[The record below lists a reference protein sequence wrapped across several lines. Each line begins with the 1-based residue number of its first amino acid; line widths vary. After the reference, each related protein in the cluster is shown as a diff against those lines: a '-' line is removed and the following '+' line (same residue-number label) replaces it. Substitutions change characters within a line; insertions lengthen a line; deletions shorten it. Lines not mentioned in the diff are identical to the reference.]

1 MEEIYLS
8 ADGLYEYS
16 VAEINAAATRDK
28 VTFEEF
34 ISSKGMKLKG
44 GEVEETIEVEEKEP
58 LTPNNFKK
66 QAEVNK
72 INKIAESAKNFKLD
86 ETIIVDEPEPISFDD
101 INADLMK
108 SIVEDNKL
116 VDLPT
121 MSVINSPNFQSWINS
136 ETQKERS
143 IEEEKTL
150 DVLNQ
155 PDISNALVTNNFTV
169 ENVNQLRNLG
179 VKNLPEFPEGAT
191 GLLSDQAANN
201 PFTSAGNYS
210 PITSYNDLV
219 DEALN
224 DDEKIIPLF
233 AKAQTE
239 EVEQNRF
246 NFFSN
251 IVKQDNNNLKPEEL
265 ENKVRGLEVE
275 NMIKTSD
282 AQAKNFLGEELYNR
296 WSLASTQEEKNKILK
311 EKFGNVKNLIDEDG
325 NLIRTK
331 KSEYNNNSFLNQFLP
346 SSLKP
351 EEVKKVIDETKQELE
366 AYTNTGIDQLFE
378 LYNSAANDV
387 ASFAK
392 LLYAKGSEG
401 IMDQALPTQKAN
413 EFLMNIGIPAE
424 DGDKSL
430 KDDFKNLEQI
440 ANTGV
445 IPEDLSFLP
454 RGGNKLVN
462 DYNKA
467 LKKLQTIQ
475 TAIGLNTDLTKV
487 KRQEGFDIL
496 GKETKNV
503 FGFETLGINEM
514 QNTLLYA
521 FQDDL
526 GIEAKE
532 KEIAKMGLPGEI
544 YVKQPNEEYFS
555 EEKLLAQMPGFAK
568 MGAEV
573 YFSMGIIGGVLNLP
587 KITAGAADLI
597 VANTTRLGMSE
608 GAATRFAQFSVGTFQ
623 ESAGLVG
630 SNTIG
635 SNLTGSEK
643 MPVIPFAVGS
653 QLGHLGTNWLGEVIK
668 GGLAITA
675 KNNKYLGNVVNFFN
689 RMPGGST
696 LGGAVKFVARPA
708 LSAGAI
714 KSGEFTSG
722 VADIV
727 KENLGFGKADMDMS
741 ELWHHITD
749 ADSFLETYGALMFMS
764 AAHPSQMKVNA
775 VKNFEYD
782 MLKLKTN
789 MPEWNRLAS
798 EIGLEARGS
807 KKGGRTSWSFFE
819 IREAVDKKLNEISTN
834 AELTPEQARD
844 QIAQTKALGKRLGI
858 KRVLDSELASADGKL
873 NWNQTYKNLQL
884 TLNSIKAGNSVD
896 AKDIKNLTDAGFANG
911 GATPILEL
919 QGLGFDEVTAT
930 NLVKHAETSYN
941 EAQEFF
947 ATDSKNF
954 ESYIESGIVEMQN
967 NGIKENLKKQYDSK
981 NLSETAFKFK
991 TEQAE
996 KQIKIQQEKQR
1007 ILIDLSR
1014 GDAKQ
1019 RIKETSD
1026 YVDQVVGEGFD
1037 IKRLSNKKYVE
1048 LKSELGEEQKSTSI
1062 GYGFQTTIDGKPTFV
1077 INKDAMLE
1085 GGVFRFESGGKTY
1098 KIGQGFKG
1106 STEKHEVFHGVF
1118 ENKFDARSVEARA
1131 RELAGAEG
1139 DLYAARE
1146 TIKRQD
1152 IEYID
1157 SFIQRLKDVGIYNR
1171 VEAEMKLRPD
1181 YIELKKRGG
1190 RNIQIEKEFIN
1201 EYLELQ
1207 NEGKLNSLI
1216 EGVEFKNV
1224 NADVVTKLNNGADVV
1239 DYFAKGVEQTP
1250 EGKAK
1255 VKEALDNYK
1264 ELVKEGDT
1272 PINLSEKNL
1281 KDLTKEYKENK
1292 ISREDLGKLIQ
1303 QYTASGIA
1311 ALKRIASI
1319 GKRKVPVDTKNPKIT
1334 EGIADLLVLEFDSFT
1349 RNYDPAKAEVSTYM
1363 NKIAERILP
1372 KYVEKFKPNENVRID
1387 DLTVEVADTK
1397 TPETDL
1403 VDKESEIKETERLV
1417 SVFEGKEA
1425 KAKQK
1430 EIIEVFEDLRSNPE
1444 KLEKA
1449 RIKGFG
1455 GTPKEQLGKV
1465 AELLF
1470 NIPDGTKVS
1479 NPSKN
1484 VLPTIKIIDLKGKK
1498 ITPKQ
1503 LDAGKKG
1510 IVDAKDFVS
1519 LRDYFK
1525 DKNNLRRFL
1534 NASLPEYNVN
1544 TPQSIINVKGE
1555 NIQVSP
1561 DVVGR
1566 GIRLPDRIYDYFYEQ
1581 FVDPTGVMTSPSGR
1595 GKGKTS
1601 QVQKVYKIKPEFRKP
1616 TNEVIDKVLKDI
1628 LADVK
1633 TDDLPS
1639 KYNRNIAQLVK
1650 GMSLVETMAVSNQ
1663 AKRTKL
1669 PAETAAEK
1677 QLIADIKSS
1686 SSKLSMSE
1694 KIAKATELKRSNFDL
1709 EFNSKNIKDL
1719 KLDKKENEV
1728 VKSIFKLPKEAVEE
1742 ISKAY
1747 SIDLSNKKVIDNII
1761 KSDKKAT
1768 EALADEIVENN
1779 PDLSKEEILKD
1790 IEDSGLKWRNWSK
1803 VNKIENIPLQEKLS
1817 SENIANYRNFGNKFV
1832 DNIVKK
1838 LGGLEN
1844 LSKDITSSLAATLG
1858 FGNAM
1863 TSIPRMNSKGNITPS
1878 VLAKTQLATKAEVEA
1893 LTVKK
1898 DRNVNG
1904 KNVKVEVPIKY
1915 KPDFNYTKSE
1925 QSKIARSISDVQ
1937 AIERLLEREAKD
1949 AIKPTKRFEKIKYA
1963 WQPKW
1968 DYSTKGIKKLGE
1980 EYADKLNKDSNY
1992 NIENF
1997 VRDIRNDLTH
2007 PELRNSVDGYEKTME
2022 ANSELLNV
2030 AYESLSDYYFKS
2042 KDKTLALKDI
2052 SNFLQQQTNAAT
2064 GLFKGMASMESAT
2077 TRPTEQEVK
2086 GRTHNEHQTDL
2097 LAANQ
2102 NFIGLL
2108 KKYKGKNKTGF
2119 KEQLRNL
2126 TDQFKQAL
2134 ISRETQR
2141 FKDDPARGGAGKMS
2155 SENYLANTFADGSAI
2170 NQIILG
2176 GPNKGKTVLE
2186 LLQNQY
2192 GNKIVLEALKDIP
2205 KNKVTED
2212 VIRSIQKIEYEKE
2225 FKRVKKN
2232 NIEILDEPGV
2242 MNTSEKM
2249 TTEELVKKARTID
2262 KALQMADRPNMPKKK
2277 IRIFDFDD
2285 TVAKTNSKVFAE
2297 REGKRIELTAEEFAE
2312 KGMELIDQGYEMDFT
2327 DFNKVVEGKKG
2338 PLFDLIKKLKEAPG
2352 ERDLFILTARAPE
2365 SQQAIFEFMKA
2376 MGVEIPLENIT
2387 GLGKSDGEAKA
2398 NWIIDK
2404 AAEGYNDFY
2413 FADDA
2418 PQNVKA
2424 VKTAMSQLDV
2434 KSKVQL
2440 AKENKINFSEKKTKE
2455 LDWKTDKA
2463 GNIKTTFNIGKKKYN
2478 FNLDARDSKGSFD
2491 VEFNLGGR
2499 IDMTGTGDAVKV
2511 IRTVYN
2517 GLLDVVGKTP
2527 KIKRLE
2533 FSSLKS
2539 ETSRVKLYTTLMDRV
2554 AKKLGWETDIW
2565 ESNDFITPDK
2575 SSYDFEITKPRKKQ
2589 VAPVEKALNVIDVKS
2604 KVQKARLNTSEKMNT
2619 TFNEIIEQS
2628 TGIDA
2633 VKIFSDVK
2641 AQVRGGKKKGQKFF
2655 IPPSA
2660 EDFLGLLYTTL
2671 PKGRKGEKA
2680 MKFYQDALLDPYT
2693 RAMTNLSTSRVNL
2706 MSDFK
2711 ALKKQ
2716 LDVPKDLKKET
2727 ESGFTNEQAVR
2738 VYLWNKVGE
2747 KIPGLSKTDLKELS
2761 DIVEKD
2767 PKLKVFADEILSIT
2781 KGDGYSKPGEGWAN
2795 GTITTDLVDILNT
2808 TKRGK
2813 YLETWNENVDVVF
2826 SKDNLNKLEA
2836 AYGKKYREAVENSLS
2851 RMKKGSNRVAGGN
2864 RLSNQVLDYINNST
2878 GVTMFINAR
2887 SALLQTISAANF
2899 VNWSFNN
2906 PFQAGKAFANQPQFW
2921 KDFKQL
2927 INSDYLKD
2935 RRNGLKLNISE
2946 SEIANAAKTSK
2957 NKAKAV
2963 LSYIL
2968 EKGYAPTKY
2977 ADSFAI
2983 AFGGASYYRNRVK
2996 DLMRNKG
3003 MSEAEANKQALI
3015 DWRAE
3020 SEKSQQSSDP
3030 SKISAQQSSDLGR
3043 VILQYVN
3050 TPMQYARMQKRDVQ
3064 DIANK
3069 RAMPGKTLAQSNRV
3083 RVSRIIYYAAIQNMV
3098 FNALQQ
3104 GLFSLGFGDS
3114 DISDDEQKKI
3124 VNAANGMLDSS
3135 LRGLGVGG
3143 VTIQVLKNL
3152 GIDIYRRSQKDRP
3165 EYVDAWIKLLEFS
3178 PAIKSKLGRFK
3189 SAAYPFDNKKKREEV
3204 FEKGFALNNPA
3215 YESGAKVIT
3224 AVTNVPLDRVISKTN
3239 NLISAFDEDTEAWM
3253 SVAMILG
3260 WPEWQLQ
3267 DKGDDS
3273 KKDKKKGPFA
3283 VNKNKSNN
3291 PFAITKKKD
3300 NNPFAIK

>member
-8 ADGLYEYS
+8 PDGLYEYS
-16 VAEINAAATRDK
+16 IAELQEAAKESKIN
-28 VTFEEF
+28 FEEF
-34 ISSKGMKLKG
+34 ISSRGFKLKG
-44 GEVEETIEVEEKEP
+44 SEVEETIEVEEKEP
-58 LTPNNFKK
+58 LTPNDFKK

-86 ETIIVDEPEPISFDD
+86 KTIIVDEPEPISFDD

-155 PDISNALVTNNFTV
+155 PDISNALITNNFTV

-265 ENKVRGLEVE
+265 ENKVKGLEVE

-282 AQAKNFLGEELYNR
+282 AQAKNFLGEELYNK

-366 AYTNTGIDQLFE
+366 AYTNTGVDQLFE

-401 IMDQALPTQKAN
+401 IMDQALPTQKAS
-413 EFLMNIGIPAE
+413 EFLMNIGVPAE

-532 KEIAKMGLPGEI
+532 KEIEKMGLPGEI
-544 YVKQPNEEYFS
+544 YVKQPDEEYFS
-555 EEKLLAQMPGFAK
+555 GEKLLAQMPGFAK

-573 YFSMGIIGGVLNLP
+573 YFSMGILGGAINLP
-587 KITAGAADLI
+587 KITAGVADLI
-597 VANTTRLGMSE
+597 SINATRLGMGK
-608 GAATRFAQFSVGTFQ
+608 GAATRFAQFAAGTFQ

-653 QLGHLGTNWLGEVIK
+653 QLGHLGTNWLGDVIK
-668 GGLAITA
+668 KGLANTA
-675 KNNKYLGNVVNFFN
+675 KNNKYLGSVVNFFN

-708 LSAGAI
+708 LGAGAI

-722 VADIV
+722 VYDIV

-741 ELWHHITD
+741 ELWHHVTD

-764 AAHPSQMKVNA
+764 TAHPSQMKVNA

-789 MPEWNRLAS
+789 MPEWNMLAA

-844 QIAQTKALGKRLGI
+844 QIAQIKALGKRLGI

-873 NWNQTYKNLQL
+873 NWNNTYKNLQL
-884 TLNSIKAGNSVD
+884 TLNSIKAGNSID

-930 NLVKHAETSYN
+930 GLVKHAETSYN

-954 ESYIESGIVEMQN
+954 NSYIESGIVEMQN

-1037 IKRLSNKKYVE
+1037 IKRLSNEKFIE
-1048 LKSELGEEQKSTSI
+1048 LKSELGEEQKAASI

-1085 GGVFRFESGGKTY
+1085 GGVFTFESGGKTY
-1098 KIGQGFKG
+1098 KIGAQGFKG

-1131 RELAGAEG
+1131 RELAGPEG
-1139 DLYAARE
+1139 DLDAARE

-1190 RNIQIEKEFIN
+1190 RDIQIEKEFIN

-1272 PINLSEKNL
+1272 PINFSEKNL
-1281 KDLTKEYKENK
+1281 KDLTKEYKENR
-1292 ISREDLGKLIQ
+1292 ISREDLGELIQ

-1372 KYVEKFKPNENVRID
+1372 KYVEKFKPNENIRID
-1387 DLTVEVADTK
+1387 DLTKEVADTK

-1444 KLEKA
+1444 KLEEA

-1455 GTPKEQLGKV
+1455 GTPKEQLSKV

-1484 VLPTIKIIDLKGKK
+1484 VLPTINIVDSKGKK
-1498 ITPKQ
+1498 ITKKQ
-1503 LDAGKKG
+1503 LDAGEKG
-1510 IVDAKDFVS
+1510 IIDAKDFLS

-1566 GIRLPDRIYDYFYEQ
+1566 GIRLPDKIYDYFYEQ

-1601 QVQKVYKIKPEFRKP
+1601 QVPKVYKIKPEFRKP
-1616 TNEVIDKVLKDI
+1616 TNEVIDKVSKDI
-1628 LADVK
+1628 LADIK
-1633 TDDLPS
+1633 LNDLPS
-1639 KYNRNIAQLVK
+1639 EYNRTIAQLVK

-1686 SSKLSMSE
+1686 SSKLSMSTKMGIKAQIDNNVNKKGFKPYSE
-1694 KIAKATELKRSNFDL
+1694 ISRVEAIKDFKEVFLPKFVEVLDEVASRLLISSNIAPSGNEAVTFIKKGPKKGEIKPGGGAFGRKQLAITSLAKTIVSKKETKAAIEAGELTEVSEIKKIAEDLIKRN
-1709 EFNSKNIKDL
+1709 KIKTQD
-1719 KLDKKENEV
+1719 
-1728 VKSIFKLPKEAVEE
+1728 
-1742 ISKAY
+1742 
-1747 SIDLSNKKVIDNII
+1747 
-1761 KSDKKAT
+1761 
-1768 EALADEIVENN
+1768 
-1779 PDLSKEEILKD
+1779 
-1790 IEDSGLKWRNWSK
+1790 
-1803 VNKIENIPLQEKLS
+1803 IENIKAATKSQKTTDLKRNISELDKQAKGAIKLLELFKELTDTYPEALPGLTYLMYNQNANS
-1817 SENIANYRNFGNKFV
+1817 SFYRN
-1832 DNIVKK
+1832 
-1838 LGGLEN
+1838 LA
-1844 LSKDITSSLAATLG
+1844 SLRG
-1858 FGNAM
+1858 
-1863 TSIPRMNSKGNITPS
+1863 
-1878 VLAKTQLATKAEVEA
+1878 VE
-1893 LTVKK
+1893 
-1898 DRNVNG
+1898 
-1904 KNVKVEVPIKY
+1904 
-1915 KPDFNYTKSE
+1915 
-1925 QSKIARSISDVQ
+1925 
-1937 AIERLLEREAKD
+1937 
-1949 AIKPTKRFEKIKYA
+1949 
-1963 WQPKW
+1963 
-1968 DYSTKGIKKLGE
+1968 KGIKKGE
-1980 EYADKLNKDSNY
+1980 IREEHVLQAGNYINEVIKAMTSSNPKVFPTLNKWMSKNY
-1992 NIENF
+1992 YQISIGEAS
-1997 VRDIRNDLTH
+1997 RIL
-2007 PELRNSVDGYEKTME
+2007 VDGIYENHKNIYNNE
-2022 ANSELLNV
+2022 IVLPNWKAKFELHPLQV
-2030 AYESLSDYYFKS
+2030 EQFK
-2042 KDKTLALKDI
+2042 K
-2052 SNFLQQQTNAAT
+2052 F
-2064 GLFKGMASMESAT
+2064 
-2077 TRPTEQEVK
+2077 
-2086 GRTHNEHQTDL
+2086 
-2097 LAANQ
+2097 
-2102 NFIGLL
+2102 
-2108 KKYKGKNKTGF
+2108 YKTGDS
-2119 KEQLRNL
+2119 KVLL
-2126 TDQFKQAL
+2126 
-2134 ISRETQR
+2134 
-2141 FKDDPARGGAGKMS
+2141 DPAIRLFNEYFTLDPNAQMLDGKS
-2155 SENYLANTFADGSAI
+2155 YAEIFN
-2170 NQIILG
+2170 
-2176 GPNKGKTVLE
+2176 LE
-2186 LLQNQY
+2186 VDSFLS
-2192 GNKIVLEALKDIP
+2192 
-2205 KNKVTED
+2205 KNP
-2212 VIRSIQKIEYEKE
+2212 SIQKAQGQLIYEQILTKAGILTGSKAVTAEIAKARLNEIIKVRGTKE
-2225 FKRVKKN
+2225 SDLAFKN
-2232 NIEILDEPGV
+2232 NKADLDKSGV

-2249 TTEELVKKARTID
+2249 TTEELVEKARTID

-2297 REGKRIELTAEEFAE
+2297 KEGERIELTAEEFAE
-2312 KGMELIDQGYEMDFT
+2312 KGIELIDQGYEMDFT

-2365 SQQAIFEFMKA
+2365 SQQAIYEFMKA

-2424 VKTAMSQLDV
+2424 V
-2434 KSKVQL
+2434 
-2440 AKENKINFSEKKTKE
+2440 
-2455 LDWKTDKA
+2455 
-2463 GNIKTTFNIGKKKYN
+2463 
-2478 FNLDARDSKGSFD
+2478 
-2491 VEFNLGGR
+2491 
-2499 IDMTGTGDAVKV
+2499 
-2511 IRTVYN
+2511 RT
-2517 GLLDVVGKTP
+2517 
-2527 KIKRLE
+2527 
-2533 FSSLKS
+2533 
-2539 ETSRVKLYTTLMDRV
+2539 
-2554 AKKLGWETDIW
+2554 
-2565 ESNDFITPDK
+2565 
-2575 SSYDFEITKPRKKQ
+2575 
-2589 VAPVEKALNVIDVKS
+2589 ALNVIDVKS
-2604 KVQKARLNTSEKMNT
+2604 KVQQARLNTSEKMNT
-2619 TFNEIIEQS
+2619 TFNEILEQS

-2633 VKIFSDVK
+2633 VKVFSDVK

-2671 PKGRKGEKA
+2671 PKGKKGEKA

-2781 KGDGYSKPGEGWAN
+2781 KGDGYSKPGEGWSN

-2808 TKRGK
+2808 TKRGR
-2813 YLETWNENVDVVF
+2813 YLETWKENIDVVF

-2836 AYGKKYREAVENSLS
+2836 AYGQKYREAVENSLS

-2906 PFQAGKAFANQPQFW
+2906 PFRAGKAFANQPQFW

-2927 INSDYLKD
+2927 INSDYLTD

-3043 VILQYVN
+3043 VVLQYVN

-3069 RAMPGKTLAQSNRV
+3069 RAMPGKTLAESNRV
-3083 RVSRIIYYAAIQNMV
+3083 RVSRIIYYAAIQNLV

-3267 DKGDDS
+3267 DKGD
-3273 KKDKKKGPFA
+3273 
-3283 VNKNKSNN
+3283 NKNTSEGSK
-3291 PFAITKKKD
+3291 
-3300 NNPFAIK
+3300 NPFAIKKNKSKNPFAVDKKKSKNPFAVN

>member
-8 ADGLYEYS
+8 PDGLYEYS
-16 VAEINAAATRDK
+16 IAELQEAAK
-28 VTFEEF
+28 ESKENFEEF
-34 ISSKGMKLKG
+34 ISSRGFKLKG
-44 GEVEETIEVEEKEP
+44 SEVEETVEVEEKEP
-58 LTPNNFKK
+58 LTPNDFKK

-136 ETQKERS
+136 ESQKERS
-143 IEEEKTL
+143 IKEEKTL

-155 PDISNALVTNNFTV
+155 PDISNALITNNFTV

-265 ENKVRGLEVE
+265 ENKVKGLEVE

-282 AQAKNFLGEELYNR
+282 AQAKNFLGEELYNK

-366 AYTNTGIDQLFE
+366 AYTNTGVDQLFE

-413 EFLMNIGIPAE
+413 EFLMNIGVPAE

-544 YVKQPNEEYFS
+544 YVKQPDEEYFS
-555 EEKLLAQMPGFAK
+555 GEKLLAQMPGFAK

-573 YFSMGIIGGVLNLP
+573 YFSMGILGGAINLP
-587 KITAGAADLI
+587 KITAGVADLI
-597 VANTTRLGMSE
+597 SINATRLGMGK
-608 GAATRFAQFSVGTFQ
+608 GAATRFAQFAAGTFQ
-623 ESAGLVG
+623 ESAGLIG

-653 QLGHLGTNWLGEVIK
+653 QLGHLGTNWLGEVMK
-668 GGLAITA
+668 KGLANTA
-675 KNNKYLGNVVNFFN
+675 KNNKYLGNVVNFFK

-696 LGGAVKFVARPA
+696 LGGAVKFGVRPA
-708 LSAGAI
+708 LGAGAI

-722 VADIV
+722 VYDIV

-741 ELWHHITD
+741 ELWHHVTD

-764 AAHPSQMKVNA
+764 TAHPSQMKVNA

-789 MPEWNRLAS
+789 MPEWNMLAA

-819 IREAVDKKLNEISTN
+819 IREAVDNKLNEISTN

-873 NWNQTYKNLQL
+873 NWNNTYKNLQL

-1037 IKRLSNKKYVE
+1037 IRRLSNEKWVE

-1098 KIGQGFKG
+1098 RIGQGFKG

-1139 DLYAARE
+1139 DLDAARE

-1190 RNIQIEKEFIN
+1190 RDIQIEKEFIN

-1272 PINLSEKNL
+1272 PINFSEKNL
-1281 KDLTKEYKENK
+1281 KDLTKEYKENR
-1292 ISREDLGKLIQ
+1292 ISREDLGELIQ

-1387 DLTVEVADTK
+1387 DLTKEVADTK

-1444 KLEKA
+1444 KLEEA

-1455 GTPKEQLGKV
+1455 GTPKEQLSKV

-1484 VLPTIKIIDLKGKK
+1484 VLPTINIVNSKGKK
-1498 ITPKQ
+1498 ITKKQ
-1503 LDAGKKG
+1503 LDAGEKG
-1510 IVDAKDFVS
+1510 IIDAKDFLS

-1566 GIRLPDRIYDYFYEQ
+1566 GIRLPDKIYDYFYEQ

-1601 QVQKVYKIKPEFRKP
+1601 QVPKVYKIKPEFRKP
-1616 TNEVIDKVLKDI
+1616 TNEVIDKVSKDI

-1633 TDDLPS
+1633 LNDLPS
-1639 KYNRNIAQLVK
+1639 EYNRTIAQLVK

-1694 KIAKATELKRSNFDL
+1694 KIKKGINADIEKLSGGALDKSNPKDFRKFEDNIIDKMTPILKEDIYSFITPSNIAAAGNEAFGSKPGRGAVGAGFFYITEFGTAKKPTAERTGETASMLEAGYIGEIRTLEKKIEEKYGYKKPRAKDRSYFAKTQGLKNYEYNL
-1709 EFNSKNIKDL
+1709 KNIKELNKQKSNLIDKL
-1719 KLDKKENEV
+1719 KEIVTKHPDASPTVKEFLYNQ
-1728 VKSIFKLPKEAVEE
+1728 
-1742 ISKAY
+1742 KAN
-1747 SIDLSNKKVIDNII
+1747 SSNTKNFALVTSRQKG
-1761 KSDKKAT
+1761 AT
-1768 EALADEIVENN
+1768 ERNKYEEHPYQHGEFAR
-1779 PDLSKEEILKD
+1779 DLTKAI
-1790 IEDSGLKWRNWSK
+1790 NSK
-1803 VNKIENIPLQEKLS
+1803 VEGAYKNW
-1817 SENIANYRNFGNKFV
+1817 
-1832 DNIVKK
+1832 
-1838 LGGLEN
+1838 
-1844 LSKDITSSLAATLG
+1844 KD
-1858 FGNAM
+1858 
-1863 TSIPRMNSKGNITPS
+1863 
-1878 VLAKTQLATKAEVEA
+1878 
-1893 LTVKK
+1893 
-1898 DRNVNG
+1898 
-1904 KNVKVEVPIKY
+1904 
-1915 KPDFNYTKSE
+1915 
-1925 QSKIARSISDVQ
+1925 
-1937 AIERLLEREAKD
+1937 
-1949 AIKPTKRFEKIKYA
+1949 YA
-1963 WQPKW
+1963 
-1968 DYSTKGIKKLGE
+1968 GE
-1980 EYADKLNKDSNY
+1980 EYYQTVFNKTTRIPSIRGDMRTYQGIVDLTYELPGYGTWKAQSQKYPLVNEMMDIAFESGKKSDWAKVPPAADMRYFNEVIKLNPFELTTQQNGKEVTYAEKYGLEVSEFLESNPAIYKAASDLIFQINLTKAGKLTGDSKMTSKKAQETLDE
-1992 NIENF
+1992 IIK
-1997 VRDIRNDLTH
+1997 VRGTKEADLAFK
-2007 PELRNSVDGYEKTME
+2007 NNK
-2022 ANSELLNV
+2022 SEL
-2030 AYESLSDYYFKS
+2030 
-2042 KDKTLALKDI
+2042 DK
-2052 SNFLQQQTNAAT
+2052 
-2064 GLFKGMASMESAT
+2064 
-2077 TRPTEQEVK
+2077 
-2086 GRTHNEHQTDL
+2086 
-2097 LAANQ
+2097 
-2102 NFIGLL
+2102 
-2108 KKYKGKNKTGF
+2108 
-2119 KEQLRNL
+2119 
-2126 TDQFKQAL
+2126 
-2134 ISRETQR
+2134 
-2141 FKDDPARGGAGKMS
+2141 
-2155 SENYLANTFADGSAI
+2155 
-2170 NQIILG
+2170 
-2176 GPNKGKTVLE
+2176 
-2186 LLQNQY
+2186 
-2192 GNKIVLEALKDIP
+2192 
-2205 KNKVTED
+2205 
-2212 VIRSIQKIEYEKE
+2212 
-2225 FKRVKKN
+2225 
-2232 NIEILDEPGV
+2232 PGV

-2249 TTEELVKKARTID
+2249 TTEELVEKARTID

-2285 TVAKTNSKVFAE
+2285 TVARTNSKVFAE
-2297 REGKRIELTAEEFAE
+2297 KEGERIELTAEEFAE
-2312 KGMELIDQGYEMDFT
+2312 KGIDLIDQGYEMDFT

-2424 VKTAMSQLDV
+2424 VKTALD
-2434 KSKVQL
+2434 
-2440 AKENKINFSEKKTKE
+2440 
-2455 LDWKTDKA
+2455 
-2463 GNIKTTFNIGKKKYN
+2463 
-2478 FNLDARDSKGSFD
+2478 
-2491 VEFNLGGR
+2491 
-2499 IDMTGTGDAVKV
+2499 
-2511 IRTVYN
+2511 
-2517 GLLDVVGKTP
+2517 
-2527 KIKRLE
+2527 
-2533 FSSLKS
+2533 
-2539 ETSRVKLYTTLMDRV
+2539 
-2554 AKKLGWETDIW
+2554 
-2565 ESNDFITPDK
+2565 
-2575 SSYDFEITKPRKKQ
+2575 
-2589 VAPVEKALNVIDVKS
+2589 VIDVKS
-2604 KVQKARLNTSEKMNT
+2604 KVQQARLNTSEKMNT

-2633 VKIFSDVK
+2633 VKVFSDVK

-2671 PKGRKGEKA
+2671 PKGKKGEKA

-2781 KGDGYSKPGEGWAN
+2781 KGDGYSKPGEGWSN

-2808 TKRGK
+2808 TKRGR
-2813 YLETWNENVDVVF
+2813 YLETWKENIDVVF

-2836 AYGKKYREAVENSLS
+2836 AYGQKYREAVENSLS

-2906 PFQAGKAFANQPQFW
+2906 PYQAGKAFANQPQFW

-2927 INSDYLKD
+2927 INSDYLTD

-3043 VILQYVN
+3043 VVLQYVN

-3064 DIANK
+3064 DIVNK
-3069 RAMPGKTLAQSNRV
+3069 RAMPGKTLAESNRV
-3083 RVSRIIYYAAIQNMV
+3083 RVSRIIYYAAIQNLV

-3224 AVTNVPLDRVISKTN
+3224 AVTNIPLDRVISKTN

-3267 DKGDDS
+3267 DKGN
-3273 KKDKKKGPFA
+3273 
-3283 VNKNKSNN
+3283 NKNNSEGSK
-3291 PFAITKKKD
+3291 
-3300 NNPFAIK
+3300 NPFAIKKNKSKNPFAIDKKKSKNPFAVN

>member
-8 ADGLYEYS
+8 PDGLYEYS
-16 VAEINAAATRDK
+16 IAELQEAAK
-28 VTFEEF
+28 ESKENFEEF
-34 ISSKGMKLKG
+34 ISSRGFKLKG
-44 GEVEETIEVEEKEP
+44 SEVEETVEVEEKEP
-58 LTPNNFKK
+58 LTPNDFKK

-136 ETQKERS
+136 ESQKERS
-143 IEEEKTL
+143 IKEEKTL

-155 PDISNALVTNNFTV
+155 PDISNALITNNFTV

-265 ENKVRGLEVE
+265 ENKVKGLEVE

-282 AQAKNFLGEELYNR
+282 AQAKNFLGEELYNK

-366 AYTNTGIDQLFE
+366 AYTNTGVDQLFE

-413 EFLMNIGIPAE
+413 EFLMNIGVPAE

-544 YVKQPNEEYFS
+544 YVKQPDEEYFS
-555 EEKLLAQMPGFAK
+555 GEKLLAQMPGFAK

-573 YFSMGIIGGVLNLP
+573 YFSMGILGGAINLP
-587 KITAGAADLI
+587 KITAGVADLI
-597 VANTTRLGMSE
+597 SINATRLGMGK
-608 GAATRFAQFSVGTFQ
+608 GAATRFAQFAAGTFQ
-623 ESAGLVG
+623 ESAGLIG

-653 QLGHLGTNWLGEVIK
+653 QLGHLGTNWLGEVMK
-668 GGLAITA
+668 KGLANTA
-675 KNNKYLGNVVNFFN
+675 KNNKYLGNVVNFFK

-696 LGGAVKFVARPA
+696 LGGAVKFGVRPA
-708 LSAGAI
+708 LGAGAI

-722 VADIV
+722 VYDIV

-741 ELWHHITD
+741 ELWHHVTD

-764 AAHPSQMKVNA
+764 TAHPSQMKVNA

-789 MPEWNRLAS
+789 MPEWNMLAA

-819 IREAVDKKLNEISTN
+819 IREAVDNKLNEISTN

-873 NWNQTYKNLQL
+873 NWNNTYKNLQL

-1037 IKRLSNKKYVE
+1037 IRRLSNEKWVE

-1098 KIGQGFKG
+1098 RIGQGFKG

-1139 DLYAARE
+1139 DLDAARE

-1190 RNIQIEKEFIN
+1190 RDIQIEKEFIN

-1272 PINLSEKNL
+1272 PINFSEKNL
-1281 KDLTKEYKENK
+1281 KDLTKEYKENR
-1292 ISREDLGKLIQ
+1292 ISREDLGELIQ

-1387 DLTVEVADTK
+1387 DLTKEVADTK

-1444 KLEKA
+1444 KLEEA

-1455 GTPKEQLGKV
+1455 GTPKEQLSKV

-1484 VLPTIKIIDLKGKK
+1484 VLPTINIVNSKGKK
-1498 ITPKQ
+1498 ITKKQ
-1503 LDAGKKG
+1503 LDAGEKG
-1510 IVDAKDFVS
+1510 IIDAKDFLS

-1566 GIRLPDRIYDYFYEQ
+1566 GIRLPDKIYDYFYEQ

-1601 QVQKVYKIKPEFRKP
+1601 QVPKVYKIKPEFRKP
-1616 TNEVIDKVLKDI
+1616 TNEVIDKVSKDI

-1633 TDDLPS
+1633 LNDLPS
-1639 KYNRNIAQLVK
+1639 EYNRTIAQLVK

-1669 PAETAAEK
+1669 PFETAAEK

-1694 KIAKATELKRSNFDL
+1694 KIGIKEQINNRVKKYKSEPITIGKNSADRIVEFFTGDGLEIFSNLLYQDVSKKGKFQFLISSVLSNTGNRIRKAMENGFPAIGSYESAVTSKMKVERISRKKAEESLKEEKIAIEAGELLETSKIQQLVKESLGGKIKFNKKQLEQLNYALDNQTAKKLESNI
-1709 EFNSKNIKDL
+1709 KNIKDINKGKS
-1719 KLDKKENEV
+1719 KLLD
-1728 VKSIFKLPKEAVEE
+1728 LMKEAFEKNNKNIDVLSF
-1742 ISKAY
+1742 IAYHSK
-1747 SIDLSNKKVIDNII
+1747 SN
-1761 KSDKKAT
+1761 T
-1768 EALADEIVENN
+1768 N
-1779 PDLSKEEILKD
+1779 PF
-1790 IEDSGLKWRNWSK
+1790 
-1803 VNKIENIPLQEKLS
+1803 
-1817 SENIANYRNFGNKFV
+1817 RNFATVLGKQSGEIFGKPPKGQTQGKKGV
-1832 DNIVKK
+1832 GYEEHTLPFGEFSNIM
-1838 LGGLEN
+1838 LEGL
-1844 LSKDITSSLAATLG
+1844 TL
-1858 FGNAM
+1858 
-1863 TSIPRMNSKGNITPS
+1863 
-1878 VLAKTQLATKAEVEA
+1878 
-1893 LTVKK
+1893 
-1898 DRNVNG
+1898 
-1904 KNVKVEVPIKY
+1904 
-1915 KPDFNYTKSE
+1915 
-1925 QSKIARSISDVQ
+1925 
-1937 AIERLLEREAKD
+1937 EAK
-1949 AIKPTKRFEKIKYA
+1949 E
-1963 WQPKW
+1963 
-1968 DYSTKGIKKLGE
+1968 
-1980 EYADKLNKDSNY
+1980 
-1992 NIENF
+1992 
-1997 VRDIRNDLTH
+1997 
-2007 PELRNSVDGYEKTME
+2007 
-2022 ANSELLNV
+2022 
-2030 AYESLSDYYFKS
+2030 
-2042 KDKTLALKDI
+2042 
-2052 SNFLQQQTNAAT
+2052 
-2064 GLFKGMASMESAT
+2064 
-2077 TRPTEQEVK
+2077 
-2086 GRTHNEHQTDL
+2086 
-2097 LAANQ
+2097 
-2102 NFIGLL
+2102 
-2108 KKYKGKNKTGF
+2108 
-2119 KEQLRNL
+2119 
-2126 TDQFKQAL
+2126 
-2134 ISRETQR
+2134 
-2141 FKDDPARGGAGKMS
+2141 FKDMKKWL
-2155 SENYLANTFADGSAI
+2155 SENYFQEAIDYNTTRAILDQKTRSLGKGLNPEILPRWFSKQEMHPLLAKQVA
-2170 NQIILG
+2170 
-2176 GPNKGKTVLE
+2176 
-2186 LLQNQY
+2186 
-2192 GNKIVLEALKDIP
+2192 EALKGKRKWKDVVSADIRKYNEYGTNADLGYVNP
-2205 KNKVTED
+2205 NKLNRYDSKTGK
-2212 VIRSIQKIEYEKE
+2212 VISDAKRYNVEVDQFLSENPAIIAAQNKLIYKQLIGDITAETARKRLDKIIKVEGTKE
-2225 FKRVKKN
+2225 AALAFEN
-2232 NIEILDEPGV
+2232 NKAGLDKSGV

-2249 TTEELVKKARTID
+2249 TTEELVEKARTID

-2285 TVAKTNSKVFAE
+2285 TVARTNSKVFAE
-2297 REGKRIELTAEEFAE
+2297 KEGERIELTAEEFAE
-2312 KGMELIDQGYEMDFT
+2312 KGIELIDQGYEMDFT

-2365 SQQAIFEFMKA
+2365 SQQAIYEFMKA

-2424 VKTAMSQLDV
+2424 VKTALD
-2434 KSKVQL
+2434 
-2440 AKENKINFSEKKTKE
+2440 
-2455 LDWKTDKA
+2455 
-2463 GNIKTTFNIGKKKYN
+2463 
-2478 FNLDARDSKGSFD
+2478 
-2491 VEFNLGGR
+2491 
-2499 IDMTGTGDAVKV
+2499 
-2511 IRTVYN
+2511 
-2517 GLLDVVGKTP
+2517 
-2527 KIKRLE
+2527 
-2533 FSSLKS
+2533 
-2539 ETSRVKLYTTLMDRV
+2539 
-2554 AKKLGWETDIW
+2554 
-2565 ESNDFITPDK
+2565 
-2575 SSYDFEITKPRKKQ
+2575 
-2589 VAPVEKALNVIDVKS
+2589 VIDVKS
-2604 KVQKARLNTSEKMNT
+2604 KVQQARLNTSEKMNT

-2633 VKIFSDVK
+2633 VKVFSDVK

-2671 PKGRKGEKA
+2671 PKGKKGEKA

-2781 KGDGYSKPGEGWAN
+2781 KGDGYSKPGEGWSN

-2808 TKRGK
+2808 TKRGR
-2813 YLETWNENVDVVF
+2813 YLETWKENIDVVF

-2836 AYGKKYREAVENSLS
+2836 AYGQKYREAVENSLS

-2906 PFQAGKAFANQPQFW
+2906 PYQAGKAFANQPQFW

-2927 INSDYLKD
+2927 INSDYLTD

-3043 VILQYVN
+3043 VVLQYVN

-3064 DIANK
+3064 DIVNK
-3069 RAMPGKTLAQSNRV
+3069 RAMPGKTLAESNRV
-3083 RVSRIIYYAAIQNMV
+3083 RVSRIIYYAAIQNLV

-3224 AVTNVPLDRVISKTN
+3224 AVTNIPLDRVISKTN

-3267 DKGDDS
+3267 DKGN
-3273 KKDKKKGPFA
+3273 
-3283 VNKNKSNN
+3283 NKNNSEGSK
-3291 PFAITKKKD
+3291 
-3300 NNPFAIK
+3300 NPFAIKKNKSKNPFAIDKKKSKNPFAVN

>member
-44 GEVEETIEVEEKEP
+44 SEVEETVEVEEKEP
-58 LTPNNFKK
+58 LTPNDFKK

-72 INKIAESAKNFKLD
+72 INKIAEGAKNFKLD
-86 ETIIVDEPEPISFDD
+86 ETIMVDEPEPISFDD

-136 ETQKERS
+136 ETQKERA
-143 IEEEKTL
+143 IKEEKTL

-155 PDISNALVTNNFTV
+155 PDLSNALVTNNFTV
-169 ENVNQLRNLG
+169 ENVNELRSLG
-179 VKNLPEFPEGAT
+179 VENLPEFPEGAT

-224 DDEKIIPLF
+224 KDQSIITLF
-233 AKAQTE
+233 GKAQTE

-265 ENKVRGLEVE
+265 ENKVKGLEVE

-282 AQAKNFLGEELYNR
+282 AQAKNFLGEELYNK

-331 KSEYNNNSFLNQFLP
+331 KSEYISNPFLDQLLP
-346 SSLKP
+346 PGLKP
-351 EEVKKVIDETKQELE
+351 EETKKVLDEAKQELE
-366 AYTNTGIDQLFE
+366 AYTNTGLDE
-378 LYNSAANDV
+378 LLKLYTPAANDV

-401 IMDQALPTQKAN
+401 IMDQALPTQKAS
-413 EFLMNIGIPAE
+413 EFLMNIGVPAE

-440 ANTGV
+440 AKTGV
-445 IPEDLSFLP
+445 IPKNLSFLP

-462 DYNKA
+462 NYNKA
-467 LKKLQTIQ
+467 LRKLQSIQ
-475 TAIGLNTDLTKV
+475 TAIGLNTDLTTT
-487 KRQEGFDIL
+487 KRQGTFDIL

-514 QNTLLYA
+514 QNILLYA

-526 GIEAKE
+526 GIEAKK
-532 KEIAKMGLPGEI
+532 KEIEKMGLPGEI
-544 YVKQPNEEYFS
+544 YVKQPGEDYYS
-555 EEKLLAQMPGFAK
+555 GEKLAAQMPGFMK
-568 MGAEV
+568 LGAEV
-573 YFSMGIIGGVLNLP
+573 YFSMGVIGGVLNLP

-653 QLGHLGTNWLGEVIK
+653 QLGHLGTNWLGEVMK
-668 GGLAITA
+668 KGLAITA

-708 LSAGAI
+708 LGAGAI

-741 ELWHHITD
+741 ELWHHVTD
-749 ADSFLETYGALMFMS
+749 SDSFLETYGALMFMS

-819 IREAVDKKLNEISTN
+819 IREAVDNKLNEISTN

-884 TLNSIKAGNSVD
+884 TLNSIKSGNSVD

-967 NGIKENLKKQYDSK
+967 SGIKENLKKQYDSK

-1026 YVDQVVGEGFD
+1026 YVDQVVGEGGD
-1037 IKRLSNKKYVE
+1037 IRRLSNEKWVE

-1098 KIGQGFKG
+1098 KISRGFKG

-1118 ENKFDARSVEARA
+1118 ENKFDARSVESRA
-1131 RELAGAEG
+1131 RELAGPEG
-1139 DLYAARE
+1139 DLDAARE

-1190 RNIQIEKEFIN
+1190 RDIQIEKEFIN

-1272 PINLSEKNL
+1272 PINFSEKNL
-1281 KDLTKEYKENK
+1281 KDLTKEYKENR
-1292 ISREDLGKLIQ
+1292 ISREDLGELIQ

-1372 KYVEKFKPNENVRID
+1372 KYVEKFKPNENIRID
-1387 DLTVEVADTK
+1387 DLTKEVADTK

-1444 KLEKA
+1444 KLEEA

-1455 GTPKEQLGKV
+1455 GTPKEQLSKV

-1484 VLPTIKIIDLKGKK
+1484 VLPTINIVDSKGKK
-1498 ITPKQ
+1498 ISKKQ
-1503 LDAGKKG
+1503 LDAGEKG
-1510 IVDAKDFVS
+1510 IIDAKDFLS

-1566 GIRLPDRIYDYFYEQ
+1566 GIRLPDKIYDYFYEQ

-1601 QVQKVYKIKPEFRKP
+1601 QVPKVYKIKPEFRKP
-1616 TNEVIDKVLKDI
+1616 TNEVIDKVSKDI

-1633 TDDLPS
+1633 LNDLPS
-1639 KYNRNIAQLVK
+1639 EYNRTIAQLVK

-1694 KIAKATELKRSNFDL
+1694 RLIAEVVNEQGKTKAISEILGTKGAVGRVREVVLGDLMDIGGNLFYDGKRMKFITSGVFSSRSDFKKAIKDKFPFVGDYETGVSNYTKKFMKDGLSEKQAKAKAIEEMKPTKLALEAGLTLQTKDFQKEVKNLFKSNSEKYNKFTPEQIKLIDRVINAETIKTKKL
-1709 EFNSKNIKDL
+1709 TPKQVIENNKKDFADIEKGKDL
-1719 KLDKKENEV
+1719 ILDVFRDVYKKNPKNLDVLAYMLWHPNSNSHPLRNFATIVGKEIGKGISYEEHM
-1728 VKSIFKLPKEAVEE
+1728 LPFSE
-1742 ISKAY
+1742 Y
-1747 SIDLSNKKVIDNII
+1747 SQLII
-1761 KSDKKAT
+1761 EGMTKSDKAWTGLKKWLHENYT
-1768 EALADEIVENN
+1768 QEVIGKDGTRRILDHPERSLDKDGNTIENWSSKDKLHPELKKQIKEALEGKREWKDVVSPDIRKYNEYKSDRGYVNPNKLNRFGKTDAKRYNVEVDSYLENN
-1779 PDLSKEEILKD
+1779 PS
-1790 IEDSGLKWRNWSK
+1790 
-1803 VNKIENIPLQEKLS
+1803 
-1817 SENIANYRNFGNKFV
+1817 
-1832 DNIVKK
+1832 IVKIQND
-1838 LGGLEN
+1838 LIYRQLIGE
-1844 LSKDITSSLAATLG
+1844 
-1858 FGNAM
+1858 
-1863 TSIPRMNSKGNITPS
+1863 ITP
-1878 VLAKTQLATKAEVEA
+1878 AKAKAELAEF
-1893 LTVKK
+1893 
-1898 DRNVNG
+1898 
-1904 KNVKVEVPIKY
+1904 VKVRGTKEADLAFK
-1915 KPDFNYTKSE
+1915 NNKSE
-1925 QSKIARSISDVQ
+1925 
-1937 AIERLLEREAKD
+1937 L
-1949 AIKPTKRFEKIKYA
+1949 
-1963 WQPKW
+1963 
-1968 DYSTKGIKKLGE
+1968 
-1980 EYADKLNKDSNY
+1980 DK
-1992 NIENF
+1992 
-1997 VRDIRNDLTH
+1997 
-2007 PELRNSVDGYEKTME
+2007 
-2022 ANSELLNV
+2022 
-2030 AYESLSDYYFKS
+2030 
-2042 KDKTLALKDI
+2042 
-2052 SNFLQQQTNAAT
+2052 
-2064 GLFKGMASMESAT
+2064 
-2077 TRPTEQEVK
+2077 
-2086 GRTHNEHQTDL
+2086 
-2097 LAANQ
+2097 
-2102 NFIGLL
+2102 
-2108 KKYKGKNKTGF
+2108 
-2119 KEQLRNL
+2119 
-2126 TDQFKQAL
+2126 
-2134 ISRETQR
+2134 
-2141 FKDDPARGGAGKMS
+2141 
-2155 SENYLANTFADGSAI
+2155 
-2170 NQIILG
+2170 
-2176 GPNKGKTVLE
+2176 
-2186 LLQNQY
+2186 
-2192 GNKIVLEALKDIP
+2192 
-2205 KNKVTED
+2205 
-2212 VIRSIQKIEYEKE
+2212 
-2225 FKRVKKN
+2225 
-2232 NIEILDEPGV
+2232 PGV

-2249 TTEELVKKARTID
+2249 TTEELVEKARTID

-2297 REGKRIELTAEEFAE
+2297 KEGERIELTAEEFAE
-2312 KGMELIDQGYEMDFT
+2312 KGIELIDQGYEMDFT

-2365 SQQAIFEFMKA
+2365 SQQAIYEFMKA

-2424 VKTAMSQLDV
+2424 V
-2434 KSKVQL
+2434 
-2440 AKENKINFSEKKTKE
+2440 
-2455 LDWKTDKA
+2455 
-2463 GNIKTTFNIGKKKYN
+2463 
-2478 FNLDARDSKGSFD
+2478 
-2491 VEFNLGGR
+2491 
-2499 IDMTGTGDAVKV
+2499 
-2511 IRTVYN
+2511 RT
-2517 GLLDVVGKTP
+2517 
-2527 KIKRLE
+2527 
-2533 FSSLKS
+2533 
-2539 ETSRVKLYTTLMDRV
+2539 
-2554 AKKLGWETDIW
+2554 
-2565 ESNDFITPDK
+2565 
-2575 SSYDFEITKPRKKQ
+2575 
-2589 VAPVEKALNVIDVKS
+2589 ALNVIDVKS
-2604 KVQKARLNTSEKMNT
+2604 KVQQARLNTSEKMNT
-2619 TFNEIIEQS
+2619 TFNEILEQS

-2633 VKIFSDVK
+2633 VKVFSDVK

-2671 PKGRKGEKA
+2671 PKGKKGEKA

-2781 KGDGYSKPGEGWAN
+2781 KGDGYSKPSEGWSN

-2808 TKRGK
+2808 TKRGR
-2813 YLETWNENVDVVF
+2813 YLETWKENVDVVF

-2906 PFQAGKAFANQPQFW
+2906 PYQAGKAFANQPQFW

-2927 INSDYLKD
+2927 INSDYLTD

-3050 TPMQYARMQKRDVQ
+3050 TPMQYARLQKRDIQ
-3064 DIANK
+3064 DIVNK

-3083 RVSRIIYYAAIQNMV
+3083 RVSRIIYYAAIQNLV

-3224 AVTNVPLDRVISKTN
+3224 AVTNIPLDRVISKTN
-3239 NLISAFDEDTEAWM
+3239 NLKAAFDEDTEAWM

-3267 DKGDDS
+3267 DKGDNKNTSEGS
-3273 KKDKKKGPFA
+3273 KNPFAIKKNKSKNPFA
-3283 VNKNKSNN
+3283 VNKKKSKN
-3291 PFAITKKKD
+3291 PFAV
-3300 NNPFAIK
+3300 N

>member
-8 ADGLYEYS
+8 PDGLYEYS
-16 VAEINAAATRDK
+16 IAELQEAAKESKINFD
-28 VTFEEF
+28 EF
-34 ISSKGMKLKG
+34 ISSRGFKLKG
-44 GEVEETIEVEEKEP
+44 SEVEETVEVEEKKPEP
-58 LTPNNFKK
+58 KDPPAEKPKSNVPDWAFDAAGIIDPIQEPTKAELLMKK
-66 QAEVNK
+66 QPEGKELYEADSETLTLQGDIAKDNVFYDEEDIAVKDFEEAYTSGQFNNWLQSPDQIAAAEKQAKAEELVVKPSIQTALINDEYTVQDIRDFQSVGVEGLPDLSNFEDSTKQLKYNLNSSGISSIKEALKKSNIYNTFEKANAELNSDKRFNYVSDIILKDNSEILEKEIPKKVNNWLLNNM
-72 INKIAESAKNFKLD
+72 IETSNDRAKNY
-86 ETIIVDEPEPISFDD
+86 
-101 INADLMK
+101 
-108 SIVEDNKL
+108 
-116 VDLPT
+116 
-121 MSVINSPNFQSWINS
+121 
-136 ETQKERS
+136 
-143 IEEEKTL
+143 
-150 DVLNQ
+150 
-155 PDISNALVTNNFTV
+155 
-169 ENVNQLRNLG
+169 LG
-179 VKNLPEFPEGAT
+179 
-191 GLLSDQAANN
+191 SD
-201 PFTSAGNYS
+201 
-210 PITSYNDLV
+210 
-219 DEALN
+219 
-224 DDEKIIPLF
+224 
-233 AKAQTE
+233 
-239 EVEQNRF
+239 
-246 NFFSN
+246 
-251 IVKQDNNNLKPEEL
+251 
-265 ENKVRGLEVE
+265 
-275 NMIKTSD
+275 
-282 AQAKNFLGEELYNR
+282 LYNKYLKAD
-296 WSLASTQEEKNKILK
+296 SKGKNEILK
-311 EKFGNVKNLIDEDG
+311 EKFNSKNIEALVDDKGNFVDTSRVSPKQKEEIV
-325 NLIRTK
+325 TK
-331 KSEYNNNSFLNQFLP
+331 QI
-346 SSLKP
+346 
-351 EEVKKVIDETKQELE
+351 EEVTE
-366 AYTNTGIDQLFE
+366 YTNMGTQSLLKIFKSTENE
-378 LYNSAANDV
+378 LASLANTLV
-387 ASFAK
+387 S
-392 LLYAKGSEG
+392 KGEEG
-401 IMDQALPTQKAN
+401 IYDDALLVQKGN
-413 EFLMNIGIPAE
+413 ELLGDLFPSLMPE
-424 DGDKSL
+424 DEKTLRNDFNDL
-430 KDDFKNLEQI
+430 KFMAK
-440 ANTGV
+440 TGV
-445 IPEDLSFLP
+445 VPKALSYLP
-454 RGGNKLVN
+454 QGESQLVS
-462 DYNKA
+462 DYNKT
-467 LKKLQTIQ
+467 LRKLQTIQ
-475 TAIGLNTDLTKV
+475 LAVGLNVDLTKLD
-487 KRQEGFDIL
+487 RESTGDIL
-496 GKETKNV
+496 GEETEKA
-503 FGFETLGINEM
+503 FGFGEMTLGINEM
-514 QNTLLYA
+514 QNTLLYEM
-521 FQDDL
+521 QDEL
-526 GIEAKE
+526 GFEAKKE
-532 KEIAKMGLPGEI
+532 EIARLGLPGEL
-544 YVKQPNEEYFS
+544 YVKQPKLDDQGNIVRNDQGNIEYDAINYERMLS
-555 EEKLLAQMPGFAK
+555 TLPGFTK
-568 MGAEV
+568 M
-573 YFSMGIIGGVLNLP
+573 SMEIAGTFLISGGVGNIA
-587 KITAGAADLI
+587 KITNGIGDLI
-597 VANTTRLGMSE
+597 AINMARYGGMSSK
-608 GAATRFAQFSVGTFQ
+608 AALKFGEFSAGVLQ
-623 ESAGLVG
+623 ESYGLVG

-635 SNLTGSEK
+635 SNLFGSEK

-653 QLGHLGTNWLGEVIK
+653 QLGHLGINWLSKVIPK
-668 GGLAITA
+668 GVARYATENQA
-675 KNNKYLGNVVNFFN
+675 FGNVVDFVNK
-689 RMPGGST
+689 MPGGST
-696 LGGAVKFVARPA
+696 IGGAVKFTTAP
-708 LSAGAI
+708 LISAGAI
-714 KSGEFTSG
+714 RGGEFTSG
-722 VADIV
+722 LLDVA
-727 KENLGFGKADMDMS
+727 KGEQSMD

-749 ADSFLETYGALMFMS
+749 VDSFVETYGALLFMS
-764 AAHPSQMKVNA
+764 AAHPTQIMKKA
-775 VKNFEYD
+775 VDNFQYD
-782 MLKLKTN
+782 MLKLQTD
-789 MPEWNRLAS
+789 MPSWNKLALDL
-798 EIGLEARGS
+798 GLEVRGQ
-807 KKGGRTSWSFFE
+807 KKGSGKTSWTRGE
-819 IREAVDKKLNEISTN
+819 IDKAVKEKSTEIINNTEITAKEADQQITN
-834 AELTPEQARD
+834 L
-844 QIAQTKALGKRLGI
+844 KATGKRLGI
-858 KRVLDSELASADGKL
+858 KRQLDVEANKAKSIE
-873 NWNQTYKNLQL
+873 NWNTTYKNLQR
-884 TLNSIKAGNSVD
+884 TINSIGKGNEVNVTDITNLVEAG
-896 AKDIKNLTDAGFANG
+896 IANG
-911 GATPILEL
+911 GTSPILEL
-919 QGLGFDEVTAT
+919 KTIGLDSKTAT
-930 NLVKHAETSYN
+930 DLYKFSQTSYN
-941 EAQEFF
+941 EAQNYFK
-947 ATDSKNF
+947 DVKSSNF
-954 ESYIESGIVEMQN
+954 KKYVESGITEMNAKNAKDNLNTMLKDRTISNAAYNTQLAEVESV
-967 NGIKENLKKQYDSK
+967 IEL
-981 NLSETAFKFK
+981 ETA
-991 TEQAE
+991 
-996 KQIKIQQEKQR
+996 KQES
-1007 ILIDLSR
+1007 LIDLAK
-1014 GDAKQ
+1014 GDTEI
-1019 RIKETSD
+1019 RIKETRD
-1026 YVDQVVGEGFD
+1026 YADQVIAEGSEV
-1037 IKRLSNKKYVE
+1037 KELNNEEYTK
-1048 LKSELGEEQKSTSI
+1048 LKSSLDGKENTSA
-1062 GYGFQTTIDGKPTFV
+1062 GFGFQTTIDGKPTFV
-1077 INKDAMLE
+1077 INKDAMVPNKGE
-1085 GGVFRFESGGKTY
+1085 YRYSSGGKDY
-1098 KIGQGFKG
+1098 VVKGFQG
-1106 STEKHEVFHGVF
+1106 STLKHEVFHPVF
-1118 ENKFDARSVEARA
+1118 ENKFSIESVERRA
-1131 RELAGAEG
+1131 RKLAGVEG
-1139 DLYAARE
+1139 DIDAARE
-1146 TIKRQD
+1146 TIIRQD

-1157 SFIQRLKDVGIYNR
+1157 QFKERLKELGVFNR
-1171 VEAEMKLRPD
+1171 VEQEMKLRPG
-1181 YIELKKRGG
+1181 YNELITKGERSVE
-1190 RNIQIEKEFIN
+1190 IEKEFIN
-1201 EYLELQ
+1201 EFLELQ
-1207 NEGKLNSLI
+1207 NEGALNNLVKDI
-1216 EGVEFKNV
+1216 KFKEV
-1224 NADVVTKLNNGADVV
+1224 SADVITELKNGADIA
-1239 DYFAKGVEQTP
+1239 DYFFTGVEQTP

-1255 VKEALDNYK
+1255 VKQAQEAYK
-1264 ELVKEGDT
+1264 ELVKDGKAT
-1272 PINLSEKNL
+1272 VQTSEKNL
-1281 KDLTKEYKENK
+1281 QSLAKEYKENPNTIEVEK
-1292 ISREDLGKLIQ
+1292 IGELIQ
-1303 QYTASGIA
+1303 QYTASGID
-1311 ALKRIASI
+1311 ALKRIANT
-1319 GKRKVPVDTKNPKIT
+1319 GKRKVPVNTKDPNVRN
-1334 EGIADLLVLEFDSFT
+1334 GIADLLVLEFDSFI
-1349 RNYDPAKAEVSTYM
+1349 RNYDPAKSKTSTYM
-1363 NKIAERILP
+1363 NLIAERILP
-1372 KYVEKFKPNENVRID
+1372 KYVEKFKPNENIRID
-1387 DLTVEVADTK
+1387 DLTREVADTK

-1403 VDKESEIKETERLV
+1403 IDKESAPVETERLV

-1430 EIIEVFEDLRSNPE
+1430 EIIEVFKDLRSNPE
-1444 KLEKA
+1444 KLEEA

-1455 GTPKEQLGKV
+1455 GTPKEQLSKV

-1484 VLPTIKIIDLKGKK
+1484 VLPTINIVDSKGKK
-1498 ITPKQ
+1498 ISKKQ
-1503 LDAGKKG
+1503 LDAGEKG
-1510 IVDAKDFVS
+1510 IIDAKDFLS

-1566 GIRLPDRIYDYFYEQ
+1566 GIRLPDKIYDYFYEQ

-1595 GKGKTS
+1595 SKGKTS
-1601 QVQKVYKIKPEFRKP
+1601 QVPKVYKIKPEFRKP
-1616 TNEVIDKVLKDI
+1616 TNEVIDKVSKDI

-1633 TDDLPS
+1633 LNDLPS
-1639 KYNRNIAQLVK
+1639 EYNRTIAQLVK

-1761 KSDKKAT
+1761 KSDKKAA

-1790 IEDSGLKWRNWSK
+1790 IKDSGLKWRNWSK

-1817 SENIANYRNFGNKFV
+1817 SENITAYKNFGNKFL

-1844 LSKDITSSLAATLG
+1844 LSKDITSSLTSTLG

-1863 TSIPRMNSKGNITPS
+1863 TSIPRINSQGNKAPS
-1878 VLAKTQLATKAEVEA
+1878 VLSKTQMATRSEIEA
-1893 LTVKK
+1893 L
-1898 DRNVNG
+1898 G
-1904 KNVKVEVPIKY
+1904 IKY
-1915 KPDFNYTKSE
+1915 KPDYSYSRSE

-1992 NIENF
+1992 TIENF

-2108 KKYKGKNKTGF
+2108 KKYKSKNKTGF

-2186 LLQNQY
+2186 VLQNEY
-2192 GNKIVLEALKDIP
+2192 GNKIVLEALKDTP
-2205 KNKVTED
+2205 KNKVTEG

-2225 FKRVKKN
+2225 FKKVKKN

-2249 TTEELVKKARTID
+2249 TAEELVKKARTID

-2285 TVAKTNSKVFAE
+2285 TVARTNSKVFAE
-2297 REGKRIELTAEEFAE
+2297 REGERIELTAEEFAE

-2352 ERDLFILTARAPE
+2352 ERDIFILTARAPE
-2365 SQQAIFEFMKA
+2365 AQGAIYEFMKA

-2387 GLGKSDGEAKA
+2387 GLGRSEGEAKA
-2398 NWIIDK
+2398 NWVIDK

-2424 VKTAMSQLDV
+2424 VKTALD
-2434 KSKVQL
+2434 
-2440 AKENKINFSEKKTKE
+2440 
-2455 LDWKTDKA
+2455 
-2463 GNIKTTFNIGKKKYN
+2463 
-2478 FNLDARDSKGSFD
+2478 
-2491 VEFNLGGR
+2491 
-2499 IDMTGTGDAVKV
+2499 
-2511 IRTVYN
+2511 
-2517 GLLDVVGKTP
+2517 
-2527 KIKRLE
+2527 
-2533 FSSLKS
+2533 
-2539 ETSRVKLYTTLMDRV
+2539 
-2554 AKKLGWETDIW
+2554 
-2565 ESNDFITPDK
+2565 
-2575 SSYDFEITKPRKKQ
+2575 
-2589 VAPVEKALNVIDVKS
+2589 VIDVKS
-2604 KVQKARLNTSEKMNT
+2604 KVQQARLNTSEKMNT
-2619 TFNEIIEQS
+2619 TFNEILEQS

-2633 VKIFSDVK
+2633 VKVFSDVK

-2660 EDFLGLLYTTL
+2660 EDFLGLLYTTM
-2671 PKGRKGEKA
+2671 PKGKKGEKA

-2706 MSDFK
+2706 MADFA

-2727 ESGFTNEQAVR
+2727 ESGFTKEQATR
-2738 VYLWNKVGE
+2738 VYLWNKMGE
-2747 KIPGLSKTDLKELS
+2747 KIPGLSKADLKELN
-2761 DIVEKD
+2761 DVIEKD
-2767 PKLKVFADEILSIT
+2767 PKLKLFADEILSIT

-2813 YLETWNENVDVVF
+2813 YLETWKENVDVVF

-2899 VNWSFNN
+2899 INWSFNN

-2946 SEIANAAKTSK
+2946 SEISNAAKTSK

-3003 MSEAEANKQALI
+3003 MSEAEANKQALM
-3015 DWRAE
+3015 DWTAE

-3043 VILQYVN
+3043 VVLQYVN

-3064 DIANK
+3064 DIVNK

-3114 DISDDEQKKI
+3114 DISDDEEKKL
-3124 VNAANGMLDSS
+3124 VKAANGMLDSS
-3135 LRGLGVGG
+3135 LRGLGFGG
-3143 VTIQVLKNL
+3143 VTVQVLKNL
-3152 GIDIYRRSQKDRP
+3152 GIDIYQRSKKDRP
-3165 EYVDAWIKLLEFS
+3165 EFVDAWTKLLEFS

-3215 YESGAKVIT
+3215 YESAAKVIT
-3224 AVTNVPLDRVISKTN
+3224 ATTNIPLDRVISKTN
-3239 NLISAFDEDTEAWM
+3239 NLKAAFDEDTEAWM

-3267 DKGDDS
+3267 DKGD
-3273 KKDKKKGPFA
+3273 
-3283 VNKNKSNN
+3283 NKNTSEGIK
-3291 PFAITKKKD
+3291 
-3300 NNPFAIK
+3300 NPFAIKKNKSKNPFAIDKKKSKNPFAVN

>member
-8 ADGLYEYS
+8 PDGLYEYS
-16 VAEINAAATRDK
+16 IAELQEAAKESKIN
-28 VTFEEF
+28 FEEF
-34 ISSKGMKLKG
+34 ISSRGFKLKG
-44 GEVEETIEVEEKEP
+44 SEVEETVEVEEKEP
-58 LTPNNFKK
+58 LTPNDFKK

-72 INKIAESAKNFKLD
+72 INKIAEGAKNFKLD
-86 ETIIVDEPEPISFDD
+86 ETIMVDEPEPISFDD

-136 ETQKERS
+136 NTQKERA
-143 IEEEKTL
+143 IKEEKTL

-155 PDISNALVTNNFTV
+155 PDLSNALVTNNFTV
-169 ENVNQLRNLG
+169 ENVNELRSLG
-179 VKNLPEFPEGAT
+179 VENLPEFPEEAT

-224 DDEKIIPLF
+224 KDQSIITLF
-233 AKAQTE
+233 GKAQTE

-246 NFFSN
+246 NFFSD
-251 IVKQDNNNLKPEEL
+251 IVKQDNNNLKTEEL
-265 ENKVRGLEVE
+265 ENKVKGLEVE
-275 NMIKTSD
+275 NMIETSD
-282 AQAKNFLGEELYNR
+282 AQAKNFLGENLYNK
-296 WSLASTQEEKNKILK
+296 WSQASTQEEKNKLLN
-311 EKFGNVKNLIDEDG
+311 EKFGNIKNLIDEDG

-331 KSEYNNNSFLNQFLP
+331 KSESISNPFLDQLLP
-346 SSLKP
+346 PGLKP
-351 EEVKKVIDETKQELE
+351 EETKKVLDEAKQELK
-366 AYTNTGIDQLFE
+366 AYTNTGLDE
-378 LYNSAANDV
+378 LLKLYTPAANDV

-401 IMDQALPTQKAN
+401 IMDQALPTQKAS
-413 EFLMNIGIPAE
+413 EFLMNIGVPAE

-440 ANTGV
+440 AKTGV
-445 IPEDLSFLP
+445 IPKNLSFLP

-462 DYNKA
+462 NYNKA
-467 LKKLQTIQ
+467 LRKLQSIQ
-475 TAIGLNTDLTKV
+475 TAIGLNTDLTTT
-487 KRQEGFDIL
+487 KRQGTFDIL

-514 QNTLLYA
+514 QNVLLYA

-526 GIEAKE
+526 GIEAKK
-532 KEIAKMGLPGEI
+532 KEIEKMGLPGEI
-544 YVKQPNEEYFS
+544 YVKQPGEDYYS
-555 EEKLLAQMPGFAK
+555 GEKLAAQMPGFMK
-568 MGAEV
+568 LGAEV
-573 YFSMGIIGGVLNLP
+573 YFSMGVIGGVLNLP

-653 QLGHLGTNWLGEVIK
+653 QLGHLGTNWLGEVMK
-668 GGLAITA
+668 KGLAITA

-708 LSAGAI
+708 LGAGAI

-741 ELWHHITD
+741 ELWHHVTD
-749 ADSFLETYGALMFMS
+749 SDSFLETYGALMFMS

-819 IREAVDKKLNEISTN
+819 IREAVDNKLNEISTN

-884 TLNSIKAGNSVD
+884 TLNSIKSGNSVD

-967 NGIKENLKKQYDSK
+967 SGIKENLKKQYDSK

-996 KQIKIQQEKQR
+996 KQIKIEQEKQSV
-1007 ILIDLSR
+1007 LIDLSR

-1026 YVDQVVGEGFD
+1026 YVDQVVGEGGD
-1037 IKRLSNKKYVE
+1037 IRRLSNEKWVE

-1098 KIGQGFKG
+1098 KISRGFKG

-1118 ENKFDARSVEARA
+1118 ENKFDARSAESRA
-1131 RELAGAEG
+1131 RELAGPEG
-1139 DLYAARE
+1139 DLDAARE

-1190 RNIQIEKEFIN
+1190 RDIQIEKEFIN

-1272 PINLSEKNL
+1272 PINFSEKNL
-1281 KDLTKEYKENK
+1281 KDLTKEYKENR
-1292 ISREDLGKLIQ
+1292 ISREDLDELIQ

-1430 EIIEVFEDLRSNPE
+1430 EIIEVFKDLRSNPE
-1444 KLEKA
+1444 KLEEA

-1566 GIRLPDRIYDYFYEQ
+1566 GIRLPDRIYDYFYDQ
-1581 FVDPTGVMTSPSGR
+1581 FIDPTGVMTSPSGR

-1639 KYNRNIAQLVK
+1639 EYNRTIAQLVK

-1761 KSDKKAT
+1761 KSDKKAA

-1790 IEDSGLKWRNWSK
+1790 IKDSGLKWRNWSK

-1817 SENIANYRNFGNKFV
+1817 SENITAYKNFGNKFL

-1844 LSKDITSSLAATLG
+1844 LSKDITSSLTSTLG

-1863 TSIPRMNSKGNITPS
+1863 TSIPRINSQGNKAPS
-1878 VLAKTQLATKAEVEA
+1878 VLSKTQMATRSEIEA
-1893 LTVKK
+1893 L
-1898 DRNVNG
+1898 G
-1904 KNVKVEVPIKY
+1904 IKY
-1915 KPDFNYTKSE
+1915 KPDYSYSRSE

-1992 NIENF
+1992 TIENF

-2108 KKYKGKNKTGF
+2108 RKYKGKNKTGF
-2119 KEQLRNL
+2119 KEQLRSL

-2134 ISRETQR
+2134 ISRETQK

-2170 NQIILG
+2170 SQIILG

-2186 LLQNQY
+2186 VLQNEY
-2192 GNKIVLEALKDIP
+2192 GNKIVLENLKKIP
-2205 KNKVTED
+2205 KDKVTAN
-2212 VIRSIQKIEYEKE
+2212 VIEAIQKIEYEKE
-2225 FKRVKKN
+2225 FKKVKKN
-2232 NIEILDEPGV
+2232 NLEILDEPGV

-2249 TTEELVKKARTID
+2249 TTEELVEKARTID

-2285 TVAKTNSKVFAE
+2285 TVARTNSKVFAE
-2297 REGKRIELTAEEFAE
+2297 RAGERIELTAEEFAE
-2312 KGMELIDQGYEMDFT
+2312 KGIELIDQGYEMDFT

-2365 SQQAIFEFMKA
+2365 SQQAIYEFMKA

-2424 VKTAMSQLDV
+2424 VRTALD
-2434 KSKVQL
+2434 
-2440 AKENKINFSEKKTKE
+2440 
-2455 LDWKTDKA
+2455 
-2463 GNIKTTFNIGKKKYN
+2463 
-2478 FNLDARDSKGSFD
+2478 
-2491 VEFNLGGR
+2491 
-2499 IDMTGTGDAVKV
+2499 
-2511 IRTVYN
+2511 
-2517 GLLDVVGKTP
+2517 
-2527 KIKRLE
+2527 
-2533 FSSLKS
+2533 
-2539 ETSRVKLYTTLMDRV
+2539 
-2554 AKKLGWETDIW
+2554 
-2565 ESNDFITPDK
+2565 
-2575 SSYDFEITKPRKKQ
+2575 
-2589 VAPVEKALNVIDVKS
+2589 VIDVKS
-2604 KVQKARLNTSEKMNT
+2604 KVQQARLNTSEKMNT
-2619 TFNEIIEQS
+2619 TFNEILEQS

-2633 VKIFSDVK
+2633 VKVFSDVK

-2781 KGDGYSKPGEGWAN
+2781 KGDGYSKPGEGWSN

-2808 TKRGK
+2808 TKRGR
-2813 YLETWNENVDVVF
+2813 YLETWKENIDVVF

-2836 AYGKKYREAVENSLS
+2836 AYGQKYREAVENSLS

-2906 PFQAGKAFANQPQFW
+2906 PYQAGKAFANQPQFW

-2927 INSDYLKD
+2927 INSDYLTD

-3043 VILQYVN
+3043 VVLQYVN

-3069 RAMPGKTLAQSNRV
+3069 RAMPGKTLAESNRV
-3083 RVSRIIYYAAIQNMV
+3083 RVSRIIYYAAIQNLV

-3224 AVTNVPLDRVISKTN
+3224 AVTNIPLDRVISKTN

-3267 DKGDDS
+3267 DKGD
-3273 KKDKKKGPFA
+3273 
-3283 VNKNKSNN
+3283 NKNTSEGSK
-3291 PFAITKKKD
+3291 
-3300 NNPFAIK
+3300 NPFAIKKNKSKNPFAIDKKKSKNPFAVN

>member
-58 LTPNNFKK
+58 LTPNDFKK

-86 ETIIVDEPEPISFDD
+86 KTIIVDEPEPISFDD

-143 IEEEKTL
+143 IKEEKTL

-155 PDISNALVTNNFTV
+155 PDISNALITNNFTV

-179 VKNLPEFPEGAT
+179 VENLPEFPEGAT

-224 DDEKIIPLF
+224 KDQSIITLF
-233 AKAQTE
+233 GKAQTE

-265 ENKVRGLEVE
+265 ENKVKGLEVE

-282 AQAKNFLGEELYNR
+282 AQAKNFLGEELYNK

-331 KSEYNNNSFLNQFLP
+331 KLEYNNNSFLNQFLP

-351 EEVKKVIDETKQELE
+351 EETKKVLDEAKQELE
-366 AYTNTGIDQLFE
+366 AYTNTGVDQLFE

-413 EFLMNIGIPAE
+413 EFLMNIGVPAE

-440 ANTGV
+440 AKTGV
-445 IPEDLSFLP
+445 IPKNLSFLP

-462 DYNKA
+462 NYNKA
-467 LKKLQTIQ
+467 LKKLQSIQ
-475 TAIGLNTDLTKV
+475 TAIGLNTDLTTT
-487 KRQEGFDIL
+487 KRQGTFDIL

-514 QNTLLYA
+514 QNVLLYA

-526 GIEAKE
+526 GIEAKK
-532 KEIAKMGLPGEI
+532 KEIEKMGLPGEI
-544 YVKQPNEEYFS
+544 YVKQPGEDYYS
-555 EEKLLAQMPGFAK
+555 GEKLAAQMPGFMK
-568 MGAEV
+568 LGAEV
-573 YFSMGIIGGVLNLP
+573 YFSMGVIGGVLNLP

-668 GGLAITA
+668 KGLAITA

-708 LSAGAI
+708 LGAGAI

-722 VADIV
+722 VTDIV
-727 KENLGFGKADMDMS
+727 KESLGFGKADMDMS
-741 ELWHHITD
+741 ELWHHVTD
-749 ADSFLETYGALMFMS
+749 SDSFLETYGALLFMS

-819 IREAVDKKLNEISTN
+819 IREAVDNKLNEISTN

-873 NWNQTYKNLQL
+873 NWNNTYKNLQL

-967 NGIKENLKKQYDSK
+967 NDIKENLKKQYDSK

-1026 YVDQVVGEGFD
+1026 YVDQVVGEGGD
-1037 IKRLSNKKYVE
+1037 IRRLSNEKWVE

-1098 KIGQGFKG
+1098 KISRGFKG

-1118 ENKFDARSVEARA
+1118 ENKFDARSVESRA
-1131 RELAGAEG
+1131 RKLAGPEG
-1139 DLYAARE
+1139 DLDAARE

-1190 RNIQIEKEFIN
+1190 RDIQIEKEFIN

-1264 ELVKEGDT
+1264 ELVKDGDVT
-1272 PINLSEKNL
+1272 FQLSEKKADEL
-1281 KDLTKEYKENK
+1281 AKEYKNGTIGEDGIKNLVKQYNNIGLKALGYDVAKGDIPSKNAVSFINK
-1292 ISREDLGKLIQ
+1292 EFVSILERYDGSTKLSTWINSNIRPKRQ
-1303 QYTASGIA
+1303 EFYEAEIGDKAKTTSIDSETA
-1311 ALKRIASI
+1311 RQ
-1319 GKRKVPVDTKNPKIT
+1319 
-1334 EGIADLLVLEFDSFT
+1334 
-1349 RNYDPAKAEVSTYM
+1349 
-1363 NKIAERILP
+1363 
-1372 KYVEKFKPNENVRID
+1372 
-1387 DLTVEVADTK
+1387 VADTS
-1397 TPETDL
+1397 TPETI
-1403 VDKESEIKETERLV
+1403 VEGKESEVKEVERQI
-1417 SVFEGKEA
+1417 STFEGKEA
-1425 KAKQK
+1425 NRKKK
-1430 EIIEVFEDLRSNPE
+1430 EILEIAETIEL
-1444 KLEKA
+1444 
-1449 RIKGFG
+1449 
-1455 GTPKEQLGKV
+1455 Q
-1465 AELLF
+1465 
-1470 NIPDGTKVS
+1470 
-1479 NPSKN
+1479 
-1484 VLPTIKIIDLKGKK
+1484 DLKPGVGGAPKK
-1498 ITPKQ
+1498 QVGEIGELIFEVP
-1503 LDAGKKG
+1503 AGKISDPRKNLTFAKKLINLETGKPAEKG
-1510 IVDAKDFVS
+1510 EKGVISDSEFGNIQKFFS
-1519 LRDYFK
+1519 
-1525 DKNNLRRFL
+1525 DKSNMKRFIKT
-1534 NASLPEYNVN
+1534 LPETNVTSEEAIVN
-1544 TPQSIINVKGE
+1544 KQGESID
-1555 NIQVSP
+1555 VSRE
-1561 DVVGR
+1561 VVGR
-1566 GIRLPDRIYDYFYEQ
+1566 GIGLPNRIIKYFYE
-1581 FVDPTGVMTSPSGR
+1581 PTGKRS
-1595 GKGKTS
+1595 KGLTS
-1601 QVQKVYKIKPEFRKP
+1601 QTPVYKLKPEFKNATP
-1616 TNEVIDKVLKDI
+1616 ETIAKVQGDLLIGKDLKTYDRTVNGQ
-1628 LADVK
+1628 LA
-1633 TDDLPS
+1633 
-1639 KYNRNIAQLVK
+1639 K
-1650 GMSLVETMAVSNQ
+1650 GMAMVEAMKIANEATRSKMPAD
-1663 AKRTKL
+1663 TKL
-1669 PAETAAEK
+1669 EK
-1677 QLIADIKSS
+1677 KVIADIKAGA
-1686 SSKLSMSE
+1686 SKLSMSE
-1694 KIAKATELKRSNFDL
+1694 KIKKGINADIEKLSGGALNKSNSKDFRKFEDNIIDKMTPILKEDIYSFITPSNIAAAGNEAFGSKPGRGAVGAGFFYITEFGTAKKPTAERTGETASMLEAGYIGEIRTLEKKIEEKYGYKKPRAKDRSYFAKTQGLKNYEYNL
-1709 EFNSKNIKDL
+1709 KNIKELNKQKSNLIDKL
-1719 KLDKKENEV
+1719 KEIVTKYPDASPTVKEFLYNQ
-1728 VKSIFKLPKEAVEE
+1728 
-1742 ISKAY
+1742 KAN
-1747 SIDLSNKKVIDNII
+1747 SSNTKNFALVTSRQKG
-1761 KSDKKAT
+1761 AT
-1768 EALADEIVENN
+1768 ERNKYEEHPYQHGEFAR
-1779 PDLSKEEILKD
+1779 DLTKAI
-1790 IEDSGLKWRNWSK
+1790 NSK
-1803 VNKIENIPLQEKLS
+1803 VEGAYKNW
-1817 SENIANYRNFGNKFV
+1817 
-1832 DNIVKK
+1832 
-1838 LGGLEN
+1838 
-1844 LSKDITSSLAATLG
+1844 KD
-1858 FGNAM
+1858 
-1863 TSIPRMNSKGNITPS
+1863 
-1878 VLAKTQLATKAEVEA
+1878 
-1893 LTVKK
+1893 
-1898 DRNVNG
+1898 
-1904 KNVKVEVPIKY
+1904 
-1915 KPDFNYTKSE
+1915 
-1925 QSKIARSISDVQ
+1925 
-1937 AIERLLEREAKD
+1937 
-1949 AIKPTKRFEKIKYA
+1949 YA
-1963 WQPKW
+1963 
-1968 DYSTKGIKKLGE
+1968 GE
-1980 EYADKLNKDSNY
+1980 EYYQTVFNKTTKIPSIRGDMRTYQGIVDLTYELPGYGTWKAQSQKYPLVNEMMDIAFKSGKKSDWAKVPPAADMRYFNEVIKLNPFELTTQKNGKEVTYAEKYGLEVSEFLESNPAIYKAASDLIFQINLTKAGKLTGDSKMTSKKAQETLDE
-1992 NIENF
+1992 IIK
-1997 VRDIRNDLTH
+1997 VRGTKEADLAFK
-2007 PELRNSVDGYEKTME
+2007 NNK
-2022 ANSELLNV
+2022 SEL
-2030 AYESLSDYYFKS
+2030 
-2042 KDKTLALKDI
+2042 DK
-2052 SNFLQQQTNAAT
+2052 
-2064 GLFKGMASMESAT
+2064 
-2077 TRPTEQEVK
+2077 
-2086 GRTHNEHQTDL
+2086 
-2097 LAANQ
+2097 
-2102 NFIGLL
+2102 
-2108 KKYKGKNKTGF
+2108 
-2119 KEQLRNL
+2119 
-2126 TDQFKQAL
+2126 
-2134 ISRETQR
+2134 
-2141 FKDDPARGGAGKMS
+2141 
-2155 SENYLANTFADGSAI
+2155 
-2170 NQIILG
+2170 
-2176 GPNKGKTVLE
+2176 
-2186 LLQNQY
+2186 
-2192 GNKIVLEALKDIP
+2192 
-2205 KNKVTED
+2205 
-2212 VIRSIQKIEYEKE
+2212 
-2225 FKRVKKN
+2225 
-2232 NIEILDEPGV
+2232 PGV

-2249 TTEELVKKARTID
+2249 TTEELVEKARTID

-2285 TVAKTNSKVFAE
+2285 TVARTNSKVFAE
-2297 REGKRIELTAEEFAE
+2297 RAGERIELTAEEFAE

-2424 VKTAMSQLDV
+2424 VRTALD
-2434 KSKVQL
+2434 
-2440 AKENKINFSEKKTKE
+2440 
-2455 LDWKTDKA
+2455 
-2463 GNIKTTFNIGKKKYN
+2463 
-2478 FNLDARDSKGSFD
+2478 
-2491 VEFNLGGR
+2491 
-2499 IDMTGTGDAVKV
+2499 
-2511 IRTVYN
+2511 
-2517 GLLDVVGKTP
+2517 
-2527 KIKRLE
+2527 
-2533 FSSLKS
+2533 
-2539 ETSRVKLYTTLMDRV
+2539 
-2554 AKKLGWETDIW
+2554 
-2565 ESNDFITPDK
+2565 
-2575 SSYDFEITKPRKKQ
+2575 
-2589 VAPVEKALNVIDVKS
+2589 VIDVKS
-2604 KVQKARLNTSEKMNT
+2604 KVQQARLNTSEKMNT
-2619 TFNEIIEQS
+2619 TFNEILEQS

-2633 VKIFSDVK
+2633 VKVFSDVK

-2781 KGDGYSKPGEGWAN
+2781 KGDGYSKPGEGWSN

-2808 TKRGK
+2808 TKRGR
-2813 YLETWNENVDVVF
+2813 YLETWKENIDVVF

-2836 AYGKKYREAVENSLS
+2836 AYGQKYREAVENSLS

-2906 PFQAGKAFANQPQFW
+2906 PFRAGKAFANQPQFW

-2927 INSDYLKD
+2927 INSDYLTD

-3043 VILQYVN
+3043 VVLQYVN

-3069 RAMPGKTLAQSNRV
+3069 RAMPGKTLAESNRV
-3083 RVSRIIYYAAIQNMV
+3083 RVSRIIYYAAIQNLV

-3224 AVTNVPLDRVISKTN
+3224 AVTNIPLDRVISKTN

-3267 DKGDDS
+3267 DKGNKKNNS
-3273 KKDKKKGPFA
+3273 K
-3283 VNKNKSNN
+3283 
-3291 PFAITKKKD
+3291 
-3300 NNPFAIK
+3300 NPFAIKNNKSKNPFARDKNKSKNPFAVN

>member
-1 MEEIYLS
+1 MDLGLEIRGQKKGS
-8 ADGLYEYS
+8 GKTS
-16 VAEINAAATRDK
+16 WTRSEIDK
-28 VTFEEF
+28 AV
-34 ISSKGMKLKG
+34 K
-44 GEVEETIEVEEKEP
+44 EKSTE
-58 LTPNNFKK
+58 
-66 QAEVNK
+66 
-72 INKIAESAKNFKLD
+72 
-86 ETIIVDEPEPISFDD
+86 II
-101 INADLMK
+101 
-108 SIVEDNKL
+108 
-116 VDLPT
+116 
-121 MSVINSPNFQSWINS
+121 
-136 ETQKERS
+136 
-143 IEEEKTL
+143 
-150 DVLNQ
+150 
-155 PDISNALVTNNFTV
+155 
-169 ENVNQLRNLG
+169 
-179 VKNLPEFPEGAT
+179 
-191 GLLSDQAANN
+191 NN
-201 PFTSAGNYS
+201 P
-210 PITSYNDLV
+210 
-219 DEALN
+219 E
-224 DDEKIIPLF
+224 
-233 AKAQTE
+233 
-239 EVEQNRF
+239 
-246 NFFSN
+246 
-251 IVKQDNNNLKPEEL
+251 
-265 ENKVRGLEVE
+265 
-275 NMIKTSD
+275 
-282 AQAKNFLGEELYNR
+282 
-296 WSLASTQEEKNKILK
+296 
-311 EKFGNVKNLIDEDG
+311 
-325 NLIRTK
+325 
-331 KSEYNNNSFLNQFLP
+331 
-346 SSLKP
+346 
-351 EEVKKVIDETKQELE
+351 
-366 AYTNTGIDQLFE
+366 
-378 LYNSAANDV
+378 
-387 ASFAK
+387 
-392 LLYAKGSEG
+392 
-401 IMDQALPTQKAN
+401 
-413 EFLMNIGIPAE
+413 
-424 DGDKSL
+424 
-430 KDDFKNLEQI
+430 
-440 ANTGV
+440 
-445 IPEDLSFLP
+445 
-454 RGGNKLVN
+454 
-462 DYNKA
+462 
-467 LKKLQTIQ
+467 
-475 TAIGLNTDLTKV
+475 
-487 KRQEGFDIL
+487 
-496 GKETKNV
+496 
-503 FGFETLGINEM
+503 
-514 QNTLLYA
+514 
-521 FQDDL
+521 
-526 GIEAKE
+526 
-532 KEIAKMGLPGEI
+532 
-544 YVKQPNEEYFS
+544 
-555 EEKLLAQMPGFAK
+555 
-568 MGAEV
+568 
-573 YFSMGIIGGVLNLP
+573 
-587 KITAGAADLI
+587 
-597 VANTTRLGMSE
+597 
-608 GAATRFAQFSVGTFQ
+608 
-623 ESAGLVG
+623 
-630 SNTIG
+630 
-635 SNLTGSEK
+635 
-643 MPVIPFAVGS
+643 
-653 QLGHLGTNWLGEVIK
+653 
-668 GGLAITA
+668 ITA
-675 KNNKYLGNVVNFFN
+675 K
-689 RMPGGST
+689 
-696 LGGAVKFVARPA
+696 
-708 LSAGAI
+708 
-714 KSGEFTSG
+714 E
-722 VADIV
+722 ADQQII
-727 KENLGFGKADMDMS
+727 NL
-741 ELWHHITD
+741 
-749 ADSFLETYGALMFMS
+749 
-764 AAHPSQMKVNA
+764 
-775 VKNFEYD
+775 
-782 MLKLKTN
+782 
-789 MPEWNRLAS
+789 
-798 EIGLEARGS
+798 
-807 KKGGRTSWSFFE
+807 
-819 IREAVDKKLNEISTN
+819 
-834 AELTPEQARD
+834 
-844 QIAQTKALGKRLGI
+844 KALGKRLGI
-858 KRVLDSELASADGKL
+858 KRQLDVEANKAKSVES
-873 NWNQTYKNLQL
+873 WNTTYKNLQR
-884 TLNSIKAGNSVD
+884 TINSIGKGNKVNVTDITNLVEAG
-896 AKDIKNLTDAGFANG
+896 IANG
-911 GATPILEL
+911 GTSPILEL
-919 QGLGFDEVTAT
+919 KTIGLDSKTAT
-930 NLVKHAETSYN
+930 DLYKFSQTSYN
-941 EAQEFF
+941 EAQKYFK
-947 ATDSKNF
+947 DPNSSNF
-954 ESYIESGIVEMQN
+954 RTYVESGITEMNAKTAKDNLNTMLKDRTISNAAYNTQLAEVESV
-967 NGIKENLKKQYDSK
+967 IEI
-981 NLSETAFKFK
+981 ETA
-991 TEQAE
+991 
-996 KQIKIQQEKQR
+996 KQEN
-1007 ILIDLSR
+1007 LIDLAK
-1014 GDAKQ
+1014 GDTEV
-1019 RIKETSD
+1019 RIKETRD
-1026 YVDQVVGEGFD
+1026 YAEQVIAEGSEV
-1037 IKRLSNKKYVE
+1037 KELNNEEYTK
-1048 LKSELGEEQKSTSI
+1048 LKSSLDGKENTSA
-1062 GYGFQTTIDGKPTFV
+1062 GFGFQTTIDGKPTFV
-1077 INKDAMLE
+1077 INKDAMVPSKGE
-1085 GGVFRFESGGKTY
+1085 YRYSSGGKDY
-1098 KIGQGFKG
+1098 VIKGFQG
-1106 STEKHEVFHGVF
+1106 STLKHEVFHPVF
-1118 ENKFDARSVEARA
+1118 ENKFSAESVERRA
-1131 RELAGAEG
+1131 RKLAGVEG
-1139 DLYAARE
+1139 DIDAARE
-1146 TIKRQD
+1146 TIIRQD

-1157 SFIQRLKDVGIYNR
+1157 QFKERLKELGVFNR
-1171 VEAEMKLRPD
+1171 VEQEMKLRPG
-1181 YIELKKRGG
+1181 YNELITKGERSVE
-1190 RNIQIEKEFIN
+1190 IEKEFIN
-1201 EYLELQ
+1201 EFLELQ
-1207 NEGKLNSLI
+1207 NEGALNSLVKDI
-1216 EGVEFKNV
+1216 KFKEV
-1224 NADVVTKLNNGADVV
+1224 SADVITELKNGADVA
-1239 DYFAKGVEQTP
+1239 DYFFTGVEQTP

-1255 VKEALDNYK
+1255 VKQAQEAYK
-1264 ELVKEGDT
+1264 ELVKDGKAT
-1272 PINLSEKNL
+1272 VQTSEK
-1281 KDLTKEYKENK
+1281 DLQSLAKEYKENPNTIEVEK
-1292 ISREDLGKLIQ
+1292 IGELIQ
-1303 QYTASGIA
+1303 QYTASGID
-1311 ALKRIASI
+1311 ALKRIANT
-1319 GKRKVPVDTKNPKIT
+1319 GKRKVPVNTKDPNVRN
-1334 EGIADLLVLEFDSFT
+1334 GIAELLVLEFDSFI
-1349 RNYDPAKAEVSTYM
+1349 RNYDPTKSKTSTYM
-1363 NKIAERILP
+1363 NLIAERILP
-1372 KYVEKFKPNENVRID
+1372 KYVEKFKPNENIRID
-1387 DLTVEVADTK
+1387 DLTKEVADTK

-1403 VDKESEIKETERLV
+1403 IDKESAPVETERLV

-1425 KAKQK
+1425 KAKEK

-1444 KLEKA
+1444 KLEEA

-1484 VLPTIKIIDLKGKK
+1484 VLPTINIVDSKGKK
-1498 ITPKQ
+1498 ISKKQ
-1503 LDAGKKG
+1503 LDAGEKG
-1510 IVDAKDFVS
+1510 IIDAKDFLS

-1581 FVDPTGVMTSPSGR
+1581 FIDPTGVMTSPSGR

-1601 QVQKVYKIKPEFRKP
+1601 QVPKVYKIKPEFRKP
-1616 TNEVIDKVLKDI
+1616 TNEVIDKVSKDI

-1633 TDDLPS
+1633 LNDLPS
-1639 KYNRNIAQLVK
+1639 EYNRTIAQLVK

-1761 KSDKKAT
+1761 KSDKKAA

-1863 TSIPRMNSKGNITPS
+1863 TSIPRVNSKGNIVPS

-1904 KNVKVEVPIKY
+1904 KNIRVEVPIKY

-1949 AIKPTKRFEKIKYA
+1949 AIKPTKRFGKIKYA

-1992 NIENF
+1992 TIENF

-2007 PELRNSVDGYEKTME
+2007 PELRNSVDGYERTME

-2064 GLFKGMASMESAT
+2064 GLFKGMAGMESAT

-2186 LLQNQY
+2186 VLQNEY
-2192 GNKIVLEALKDIP
+2192 GNKIVLEALKKIP
-2205 KNKVTED
+2205 KDKVTAN
-2212 VIRSIQKIEYEKE
+2212 VIEAIQKIEYEKE
-2225 FKRVKKN
+2225 FKKVKKN
-2232 NIEILDEPGV
+2232 NLEILDEPGV

-2249 TTEELVKKARTID
+2249 TTEELVEKARTID

-2285 TVAKTNSKVFAE
+2285 TVARTNSKVFAE
-2297 REGKRIELTAEEFAE
+2297 REGERIVLTAEEFAE

-2327 DFNKVVEGKKG
+2327 DFNRVVEGKKG
-2338 PLFDLIKKLKEAPG
+2338 PLFDLIKKLKESPG

-2424 VKTAMSQLDV
+2424 VKTALD
-2434 KSKVQL
+2434 
-2440 AKENKINFSEKKTKE
+2440 
-2455 LDWKTDKA
+2455 
-2463 GNIKTTFNIGKKKYN
+2463 
-2478 FNLDARDSKGSFD
+2478 
-2491 VEFNLGGR
+2491 
-2499 IDMTGTGDAVKV
+2499 
-2511 IRTVYN
+2511 
-2517 GLLDVVGKTP
+2517 
-2527 KIKRLE
+2527 
-2533 FSSLKS
+2533 
-2539 ETSRVKLYTTLMDRV
+2539 
-2554 AKKLGWETDIW
+2554 
-2565 ESNDFITPDK
+2565 
-2575 SSYDFEITKPRKKQ
+2575 
-2589 VAPVEKALNVIDVKS
+2589 VIDVKS
-2604 KVQKARLNTSEKMNT
+2604 KVQQARLNTSEKMNT

-2633 VKIFSDVK
+2633 VKVFSDVK
-2641 AQVRGGKKKGQKFF
+2641 AQVRGGKKKGQRFF

-2706 MSDFK
+2706 MADFK

-2813 YLETWNENVDVVF
+2813 YLETWKENVDVVF

-2887 SALLQTISAANF
+2887 SALLQTISSANF

-2906 PFQAGKAFANQPQFW
+2906 PYQAGKAFANQPQFW
-2921 KDFKQL
+2921 KDFKML

-2996 DLMRNKG
+2996 DLMKNKG

-3043 VILQYVN
+3043 VVLQYVN

-3064 DIANK
+3064 DIVNK
-3069 RAMPGKTLAQSNRV
+3069 RRIPGKTLAQSNRV

-3135 LRGLGVGG
+3135 LRGLGVAG
-3143 VTIQVLKNL
+3143 VTVQVLKNL

-3215 YESGAKVIT
+3215 YESGAKVVT

-3267 DKGDDS
+3267 DKGDDNN
-3273 KKDKKKGPFA
+3273 KDKKKGPFA